1 MLLKLPQAAA
11 GVWAEAVLTSEGS
24 TEGGSTSKLPT
35 ALPTAGFSSSP
46 ATGPQ
51 ASALHG
57 MLTRLLSFSCCYQL
71 NVCVPQKSH
80 VEAPTPSMAV
90 LGDAASKEV
99 RIREGVRVGP

>member
-35 ALPTAGFSSSP
+35 ALVSRLQLLTGDRASGLGSP
-46 ATGPQ
+46 Q
-51 ASALHG
+51 DVDQ
-57 MLTRLLSFSCCYQL
+57 RLLSFSCCYRL